1 MSAPIAWMCYRFFT
15 VLLPFSYRIGVVFLS
30 FLLCIGYLSICIGQF
45 FDRFLLIAYS
55 EMCCWYVARG
65 ARMYSIVVG
74 ASCPQDGQLMA
85 ALSISWAG
93 LGNSWAGLGVSWAGL
108 GSSWAGLGISGA
120 GLINSWAELG
130 ISWDGFDISWAGSEI
145 S

>member
-1 MSAPIAWMCYRFFT
+1 MSFF
-15 VLLPFSYRIGVVFLS
+15 VVFVVYR
-30 FLLCIGYLSICIGQF
+30 LLEYLHWTVF
-45 FDRFLLIAYS
+45 YRFLLIANS

-74 ASCPQDGQLMA
+74 ASCPQDGQLMV

-108 GSSWAGLGISGA
+108 GSPWAGLGISGA